1 MEQNEPIEICFRSNP
16 EDAEKAYVMLNGKN
30 IKLSGYIRMIASGIL
45 AAVFLYT
52 AIRKGEGIY
61 FVYMACAILC
71 FVLEIVFSQKYRKAK
86 IDENIHSSLTTVTL
100 ADDSISFFAD
110 GKLETF
116 KKKNIKKKI
125 EADGITALCFTE
137 KSGYRYY
144 KNT

>member
-1 MEQNEPIEICFRSNP
+1 
-16 EDAEKAYVMLNGKN
+16 
-30 IKLSGYIRMIASGIL
+30 LSGYIRMIVSGIL

-52 AIRKGEGIY
+52 AIRKGEAIY
-61 FVYMACAILC
+61 FIYTACAILC
-71 FVLEIVFSQKYRKAK
+71 FVLETVLSKKYRKAK

-100 ADDSISFFAD
+100 SDDSISFFAD

-125 EADGITALCFTE
+125 EADGITAVCFLE